1 MTRFVLS
8 HNLQIQDSAVPPL
21 AFDALA
27 KALAEQCNS
36 VTASEALSHPHWKI
50 SLESTAT
57 PGQLAQEIS
66 QAWRKIRADQGHSTD
81 HAVMALGGRKDSEGT
96 PGAPLQQGG
105 WGVDV
110 VETRDPDGFLQAINW
125 IGLTAGRP
133 ADGIFQLIDRP
144 G

>member
-27 KALAEQCNS
+27 KALAEQCDS

-57 PGQLAQEIS
+57 PGQLAEEIS
-66 QAWRKIRADQGHSTD
+66 QAWRKI
-81 HAVMALGGRKDSEGT
+81 
-96 PGAPLQQGG
+96 
-105 WGVDV
+105 
-110 VETRDPDGFLQAINW
+110 
-125 IGLTAGRP
+125 
-133 ADGIFQLIDRP
+133 
-144 G
+144 